1 MATTKQ
7 TLSEL
12 QVLISANATAFQAQL
27 DAVKKQINSVP
38 AAGNKMASKLGA
50 GIKGTIL
57 RYVGLGTAIAG
68 VAKSMK
74 AASSYIEDENL
85 YEASLKGMADQTR
98 AWSDQVERSVGVS
111 GAWLRKYTGI
121 MTNMSA
127 SMGLS
132 HREASKLGKNV
143 ALLSQD
149 LASFYNISP
158 EAAFEKMQSAMAG
171 MPRPLQD
178 LGIMVRDQELQQTA
192 LAMGIRKTNGE
203 FTSAQKALL
212 TYETVIRATKNAQ
225 GDLARTLNTPA
236 NQMRMLANNA
246 RNLGVAIGT
255 MFQPLL
261 SVALPV
267 LNAIVMA
274 ATSAMRALAGL
285 FGIEFKAEASA
296 IGNVEAGF
304 GGIGEAADKATGKVK
319 KLKGQLASFDEM
331 NTLQEQDVGGGSGG
345 GGGAGSVPSID
356 WSKYNAG
363 LDGVKN
369 KAVAIAEAIKK
380 AFKDFGK
387 GFNFDK
393 IGNAFKRF
401 FNDANKFLKPI
412 GKILG
417 DLWGYF
423 KPFIY
428 WTANDFLPA
437 FLNALG
443 GAINFVGA
451 VIGKVW
457 DSFLKPF
464 VDVFLVPIASF
475 TGGVIVTVLNAIG
488 DGLRWIAEQEGA
500 VSTISNLLAIV
511 GTGITVWQGYQLALG
526 IVQGAQLAIN
536 GVMIA
541 GTAATGAYAA
551 GVGAVTLAQNLATTA
566 STLFSGVLTT
576 ITNPAFLAVAAV
588 ATAAVVAFEA
598 FKLAQAESK
607 LKEEQRIDTV
617 KLSTQTQ
624 KWHTEAIEG
633 TKRALD
639 ELSGKKM
646 EANEA
651 ELAYMRSVDRAKEAR
666 KLYNEAVKQGRL
678 SVDDLRKLELEAII
692 AEGKSEEAKKKL
704 KQAQGDVTEAI
715 RVHENQQW
723 KAIMAQEQGRLMALA
738 QKGDYGKLSE
748 ELQKLAKSEQY
759 YTDEHGKKTR
769 MSKDD
774 TKAMAEFIGDKL
786 AQINDG
792 NGKAWKG
799 IWEKANSSVDQ
810 LKNLSPKVFEG
821 AKTSG
826 ENFGRGVQQGIAN
839 RNNDIYR
846 AGWNQA
852 DQGMK
857 GFNDRLK
864 IRSPSRVMMKQAGF
878 FSAGIVNGLKATT
891 SMVRQASSNL
901 AGSMT
906 DAFNESSLGNV
917 IAPDFAKEFDRNIS
931 SVSGSIGGEI
941 RSVIEANAPHVT
953 VNIGSETLV
962 DRIVEGINERSM
974 MKNMSVI
981 DI

>member
-1 MATTKQ
+1 MAKTTV
-7 TLSEL
+7 SEL
-12 QVLISANATAFQAQL
+12 QVLISANAASFQAQL
-27 DAVKKQINSVP
+27 DAVKKQMTSMGAASNSM
-38 AAGNKMASKLGA
+38 GSKLGA
-50 GIKGTIL
+50 GLKGTIVK
-57 RYVGLGTAIAG
+57 YAGLGTAIIGAY
-68 VAKSMK
+68 K
-74 AASSYIEDENL
+74 AMRTASSYIEDENL
-85 YEASLKGMADQTR
+85 FAVSMDKAADSTR

-111 GAWLRKYTGI
+111 GAWLRKYTGV
-121 MTNMSA
+121 MTNMTQ

-132 HREASKLGKNV
+132 HDTAAKLGKNV

-149 LASFYNISP
+149 IASFYNISP

-171 MPRPLQD
+171 MPRPLQE
-178 LGIMVRDQELQQTA
+178 LGIMVRDQELEQTA

-212 TYETVIRATKNAQ
+212 TYETVIRSTKNAQ

-236 NQMRMLANNA
+236 NQMRMLATNA

-261 SVALPV
+261 SVALPA
-267 LNAIVMA
+267 LNAISMA
-274 ATSAMRALAGL
+274 ATSAIRALAGL
-285 FGIEFKAEASA
+285 FGIEFKADAGGVGEVAS
-296 IGNVEAGF
+296 GV
-304 GGIGEAADKATGKVK
+304 GGIGEAADKAGGKVK

-331 NTLQEQDVGGGSGG
+331 NTLQEQDSGGGSGG
-345 GGGAGSVPSID
+345 GGGAGSLPQID

-363 LDGVKN
+363 LDNVKN
-369 KAVAIAEAIKK
+369 KAVAMAEAIKK

-387 GFNFDK
+387 GFDFAK

-401 FNDANKFLKPI
+401 FNDANKFLEPI

-428 WTANDFLPA
+428 WTANDLLPA

-451 VIGKVW
+451 VIGRVW

-464 VDVFLVPIASF
+464 VDLFLAPIASF
-475 TGGVIVTVLNAIG
+475 TGGVIVGVLNGIG
-488 DGLRWIAEQEGA
+488 DALRWIAEQEGA
-500 VSTISNLLAIV
+500 VSTISSLLAIV
-511 GTGITVWQGYQLALG
+511 GTGIAIWQGYQLVMGVVTA
-526 IVQGAQLAIN
+526 AQLAMN

-541 GTAATGAYAA
+541 GTTASGAYAA
-551 GVGAVTLAQNLATTA
+551 GIGAVTIAQNLASTA

-598 FKLAQAESK
+598 FKLSQMDAK
-607 LKEEQRIDTV
+607 LKEEQRIDIV

-624 KWHTEAIEG
+624 NWHTEAIEG
-633 TKRALD
+633 TKRALE

-704 KQAQGDVTEAI
+704 EQAQNGVTEAI
-715 RVHENQQW
+715 KTHENQQW

-738 QKGDYGKLSE
+738 QKGDYGKLGD

-759 YTDEHGKKTR
+759 YTDEHGRKTR

-774 TKAMAEFIGDKL
+774 TRAMAEFIGDQL
-786 AQINDG
+786 AKINDG

-799 IWEKANSSVDQ
+799 IWDKADRSVDQ
-810 LKNLSPKVFEG
+810 LKNLSPKVFEN
-821 AKTSG
+821 AKVSG

-857 GFNDRLK
+857 GFNARLK
-864 IRSPSRVMMKQAGF
+864 IHSPSRVMMKQAGF
-878 FSAGIVNGLKATT
+878 FSAGIINGLKATT

-901 AGSMT
+901 AGNMAN
-906 DAFNESSLGNV
+906 AFNESSLDNIV
-917 IAPDFAKEFDRNIS
+917 APDFAKEFNKDVLS
-931 SVSGSIGGEI
+931 ASGSIGGEI
-941 RSVIEANAPHVT
+941 RSVVEANAPHVT
-953 VNIGSETLV
+953 VNIGSDTIV
-962 DRIVEGINERSM
+962 DRIVEAINQRSM
-974 MKNMSVI
+974 MKNQAVI

>member
-1 MATTKQ
+1 MAKTTV
-7 TLSEL
+7 SEL
-12 QVLISANATAFQAQL
+12 QVLISANAASFQAQL
-27 DAVKKQINSVP
+27 DAVKKQMTSMGAVSNSM
-38 AAGNKMASKLGA
+38 GSKLGA
-50 GIKGTIL
+50 GLKGAIVK
-57 RYVGLGTAIAG
+57 YAGLGAVITGAYKA
-68 VAKSMK
+68 MR

-85 YEASLKGMADQTR
+85 FAVSMDKAADSTR

-111 GAWLRKYTGI
+111 GAWLRKYTGV
-121 MTNMSA
+121 MTNMTQ

-132 HREASKLGKNV
+132 HDTAAKLGKNV

-149 LASFYNISP
+149 IASFYNISP

-171 MPRPLQD
+171 MPRPLQE
-178 LGIMVRDQELQQTA
+178 LGIMVRDQELEQTA

-212 TYETVIRATKNAQ
+212 TYETVIRSTKNAQ

-236 NQMRMLANNA
+236 NQMRMLATNA

-274 ATSAMRALAGL
+274 ATSAIRALAGL
-285 FGIEFKAEASA
+285 FGIEFKTDAGGVGEVAS
-296 IGNVEAGF
+296 GV
-304 GGIGEAADKATGKVK
+304 GGIGEAADKAGGKVK

-331 NTLQEQDVGGGSGG
+331 NTLQEQEQDSGGGSGG
-345 GGGAGSVPSID
+345 GGGAGALPTID
-356 WSKYNAG
+356 WNKYNAG
-363 LDGVKN
+363 LDNVKN
-369 KAVAIAEAIKK
+369 KAVAMAEAIKK

-387 GFNFDK
+387 GFDFAK

-401 FNDANKFLKPI
+401 FNDANKFLGPI

-417 DLWGYF
+417 DSWGYF

-428 WTANDFLPA
+428 WTANDLLPA

-451 VIGKVW
+451 VIGRVW

-464 VDVFLVPIASF
+464 VDLFLVPIASF
-475 TGGVIVTVLNAIG
+475 TGGVIVGVLNGIG
-488 DGLRWIAEQEGA
+488 DALRWIAENEGA

-511 GTGITVWQGYQLALG
+511 STTIAIWQGYQFVIGVVAA
-526 IVQGAQLAIN
+526 AQLAMN
-536 GVMIA
+536 GVMVA
-541 GTAATGAYAA
+541 GTAVSGAYAA
-551 GVGAVTLAQNLATTA
+551 GIGAVTAAQNLAATA
-566 STLFSGVLTT
+566 STLFSSILTT
-576 ITNPAFLAVAAV
+576 ITNPAFLAVATA
-588 ATAAVVAFEA
+588 ATAAVVVFEA

-624 KWHTEAIEG
+624 KWHTEAVEG
-633 TKRALD
+633 TKRALE

-678 SVDDLRKLELEAII
+678 SVDDLRKLELEAIV
-692 AEGKSEEAKKKL
+692 AEGKSEAAKKKL
-704 KQAQGDVTEAI
+704 EQAQNGVTEAI
-715 RVHENQQW
+715 KTHENQQW

-738 QKGDYGKLSE
+738 QKGDYGKLSD

-759 YTDEHGKKTR
+759 YTDEHGRKTR

-774 TKAMAEFIGDKL
+774 TRAMSEFIGDQL
-786 AQINDG
+786 AKINDG
-792 NGKAWKG
+792 NGKAWKS
-799 IWEKANSSVDQ
+799 IWDKADRSVDQ
-810 LKNLSPKVFEG
+810 LKNLSPKIFED
-821 AKTSG
+821 AKVSG
-826 ENFGRGVQQGIAN
+826 ENFGRGVQQGIIN

-857 GFNDRLK
+857 GFNARLK
-864 IRSPSRVMMKQAGF
+864 IHSPSRVMMKQAGF
-878 FSAGIVNGLKATT
+878 FSAGIINGLKTTT

-901 AGSMT
+901 AGNMA
-906 DAFNESSLGNV
+906 DAFNESSLDNIV
-917 IAPDFAKEFDRNIS
+917 APDFAKEFNKDVLS
-931 SVSGSIGGEI
+931 ASGSIGGEI
-941 RSVIEANAPHVT
+941 RSVVEANAPHVT
-953 VNIGSETLV
+953 VNIGPDTIV
-962 DRIVEGINERSM
+962 DRIVEAINQRSM
-974 MKNMSVI
+974 MKNQTVI

>member
-1 MATTKQ
+1 MANKI

-12 QVLISANATAFQAQL
+12 QVLISANATSFQQQL
-27 DAVKKQINSVP
+27 DAVKSQVASIGAVSNNLGSKVNSSLKSVI
-38 AAGNKMASKLGA
+38 A
-50 GIKGTIL
+50 
-57 RYVGLGTAIAG
+57 RYLGLGVAITGAHK
-68 VAKSMK
+68 AMK

-85 YEASLKGMADQTR
+85 FAVSMGKAADETR
-98 AWSDQVERSVGVS
+98 AWSDQVERSVGV
-111 GAWLRKYTGI
+111 AAPWLRKYTGV
-121 MTNMSA
+121 MTNMTE

-132 HREASKLGKNV
+132 HDVAAKLGKNV

-149 LASFYNISP
+149 IASFYNISP

-171 MPRPLQD
+171 MPRPLQE
-178 LGIMVRDQELQQTA
+178 LGIMVRDQELEQTA

-212 TYETVIRATKNAQ
+212 TYETVIQATKNAQ

-236 NQMRMLANNA
+236 NQMRMLATNA

-267 LNAIVMA
+267 LNAIIMA

-285 FGIEFKAEASA
+285 FGIEFPADAGG
-296 IGNVEAGF
+296 IGEVATGV
-304 GGIGEAADKATGKVK
+304 GGIGEAADKAGGKVK

-331 NTLQEQDVGGGSGG
+331 NTLQEQDSGGGSGG
-345 GGGAGSVPSID
+345 GGGGAGALPTMD

-363 LDGVKN
+363 LDNVKN
-369 KAVAIAEAIKK
+369 KAIQIAEAIKK

-387 GFNFDK
+387 GFDFTK

-412 GKILG
+412 GKILS
-417 DLWGYF
+417 DVWEYL

-437 FLNALG
+437 FLNAIG

-451 VIGKVW
+451 VIGKTW

-464 VDVFLVPIASF
+464 IDMFLVPIASF
-475 TGGVIVTVLNAIG
+475 TGGVIVGVLNGIG
-488 DGLRWIAEQEGA
+488 DALRWIAEQEGA
-500 VSTISNLLAIV
+500 VSTISSLLAIV
-511 GTGITVWQGYQLALG
+511 GTGIAIWQGYQLAMG
-526 IVQGAQLAIN
+526 VVTAAQLAMN

-541 GTAATGAYAA
+541 GTTASGAYAA
-551 GVGAVTLAQNLATTA
+551 GIGAVTIAQNLAATA

-598 FKLAQAESK
+598 FKLSQMDAK
-607 LKEEQRIDTV
+607 LKEEQRIDIV

-624 KWHTEAIEG
+624 NWHTEAIEG

-639 ELSGKKM
+639 ELSGKKL

-704 KQAQGDVTEAI
+704 EQAQNGVTEAI
-715 RVHENQQW
+715 KTHENQQW

-738 QKGDYGKLSE
+738 QKGDYNKLSE
-748 ELQKLAKSEQY
+748 ELRKLANSEQY

-774 TKAMAEFIGDKL
+774 TRAMAEFIGDQMAK
-786 AQINDG
+786 INDG

-799 IWEKANSSVDQ
+799 IWDKADRSVDQ
-810 LKNLSPKVFEG
+810 LKNLSPKVFEN
-821 AKTSG
+821 AKVSG
-826 ENFGRGVQQGIAN
+826 ENFGRGVQQGIASQN
-839 RNNDIYR
+839 RNVYN

-857 GFNDRLK
+857 GFNARLK
-864 IRSPSRVMMKQAGF
+864 IHSPSRVMMRQAGF
-878 FSAGIVNGLKATT
+878 FSAGVVDGLKATT

-901 AGSMT
+901 AGNMA
-906 DAFNESSLGNV
+906 DAFNESSLDSIV
-917 IAPDFAKEFDRNIS
+917 APNFAKEFDKNIS
-931 SVSGSIGGEI
+931 FASGSIGGEI
-941 RSVIEANAPHVT
+941 KSVIEANAPHVT
-953 VNIGSETLV
+953 VNIGSETLI
-962 DRIVEGINERSM
+962 DRIVKGINEQSM
-974 MKNMSVI
+974 LKNQSVI
-981 DI
+981 SV

>member
-1 MATTKQ
+1 MAKTTV
-7 TLSEL
+7 SEL
-12 QVLISANATAFQAQL
+12 QVLISANAASFQAQL
-27 DAVKKQINSVP
+27 DAVKKQMTSMGAASNSM
-38 AAGNKMASKLGA
+38 GSKLGA
-50 GIKGTIL
+50 GLKGTIVK
-57 RYVGLGTAIAG
+57 YAGLGAAIIGAY
-68 VAKSMK
+68 K
-74 AASSYIEDENL
+74 AMRTASSYIEDENL
-85 YEASLKGMADQTR
+85 FAVSMDKAADSTR

-111 GAWLRKYTGI
+111 GAWLRKYTGV
-121 MTNMSA
+121 MTNMTQ

-132 HREASKLGKNV
+132 HDTAAKLGKNV

-149 LASFYNISP
+149 IASFYNISP

-171 MPRPLQD
+171 MPRPLQE
-178 LGIMVRDQELQQTA
+178 LGIMVRDQELEQTA

-212 TYETVIRATKNAQ
+212 TYETVIRSTKNAQ

-236 NQMRMLANNA
+236 NQMRMLATNA

-261 SVALPV
+261 SVALPA
-267 LNAIVMA
+267 LNAIIMA
-274 ATSAMRALAGL
+274 ATSAIRALAGL
-285 FGIEFKAEASA
+285 FGIDFKADAGGVGEVAS
-296 IGNVEAGF
+296 GV
-304 GGIGEAADKATGKVK
+304 GGIGEAADKAGGKVK

-331 NTLQEQDVGGGSGG
+331 NTLQEQDSGGGSGG
-345 GGGAGSVPSID
+345 GGGAGSLPQID

-363 LDGVKN
+363 LDNVKN
-369 KAVAIAEAIKK
+369 KAVAMAEAIKK

-387 GFNFDK
+387 GFDFAK

-428 WTANDFLPA
+428 WTANDLLPA

-451 VIGKVW
+451 VIGRVW

-464 VDVFLVPIASF
+464 VDLFLAPIASF
-475 TGGVIVTVLNAIG
+475 TGGVIVGVLNGIG
-488 DGLRWIAEQEGA
+488 DALRWIAEQEGA
-500 VSTISNLLAIV
+500 VSTISSLLAIV
-511 GTGITVWQGYQLALG
+511 GTGIAIWQGYQLAMG
-526 IVQGAQLAIN
+526 VVTAAQLAMN

-541 GTAATGAYAA
+541 GTTASGAYAA
-551 GVGAVTLAQNLATTA
+551 GIGAVTIAQNLASTA

-598 FKLAQAESK
+598 FKLSQMDAK
-607 LKEEQRIDTV
+607 LKEEQRIDIV

-624 KWHTEAIEG
+624 NWHTEAIEG
-633 TKRALD
+633 TKRALE

-704 KQAQGDVTEAI
+704 EQAQNGVTEAI
-715 RVHENQQW
+715 KTHENQQW

-738 QKGDYGKLSE
+738 QKGDYGKLGD

-759 YTDEHGKKTR
+759 YTDEHGRKTR

-774 TKAMAEFIGDKL
+774 TRAMAEFIGDQL
-786 AQINDG
+786 AKINDG

-799 IWEKANSSVDQ
+799 IWDKADRSVDQ
-810 LKNLSPKVFEG
+810 LKNLSPKVFEN
-821 AKTSG
+821 AKVSG

-857 GFNDRLK
+857 GFNARLK
-864 IRSPSRVMMKQAGF
+864 IHSPSRVMMKQAGF
-878 FSAGIVNGLKATT
+878 FSAGIINGLKATT

-901 AGSMT
+901 AGNMAN
-906 DAFNESSLGNV
+906 AFNESSLDNIV
-917 IAPDFAKEFDRNIS
+917 APDFAKEFNKDVLS
-931 SVSGSIGGEI
+931 ASGSIGGEI
-941 RSVIEANAPHVT
+941 RSVVEANAPHVT
-953 VNIGSETLV
+953 VNIGSDTIV
-962 DRIVEGINERSM
+962 DRIVEAINQRSM
-974 MKNMSVI
+974 MKNQAVI

>member
-1 MATTKQ
+1 MAKTTV
-7 TLSEL
+7 SEL
-12 QVLISANATAFQAQL
+12 QVLISANAASFQAQL
-27 DAVKKQINSVP
+27 DAVKKQMTSMGVASNSM
-38 AAGNKMASKLGA
+38 GSKLGA
-50 GIKGTIL
+50 GLKGTIVK
-57 RYVGLGTAIAG
+57 YAGLGAAITGAY
-68 VAKSMK
+68 K
-74 AASSYIEDENL
+74 AMRTASSYIEDENL
-85 YEASLKGMADQTR
+85 FAVSMDKAADSTR

-111 GAWLRKYTGI
+111 GAWLRKYTGV
-121 MTNMSA
+121 MTNMTQ

-132 HREASKLGKNV
+132 HDTAAKLGKNV

-149 LASFYNISP
+149 IASFYNISP

-171 MPRPLQD
+171 MPRPLQE
-178 LGIMVRDQELQQTA
+178 LGIMVRDQELEQTA

-212 TYETVIRATKNAQ
+212 TYETVIRSTKNAQ

-236 NQMRMLANNA
+236 NQMRMLATNA

-261 SVALPV
+261 SVALPA
-267 LNAIVMA
+267 LNAIIMA
-274 ATSAMRALAGL
+274 ATSAIRALAGL
-285 FGIEFKAEASA
+285 FGIEFKADAGGVGEVAS
-296 IGNVEAGF
+296 GV
-304 GGIGEAADKATGKVK
+304 GGIGEAADKAGGKVK

-331 NTLQEQDVGGGSGG
+331 NTLQEQDSGSGSGG
-345 GGGAGSVPSID
+345 GGGAGSLPQID

-363 LDGVKN
+363 LDNVKN
-369 KAVAIAEAIKK
+369 KAVAMAEAIKK

-387 GFNFDK
+387 GFDFAK

-428 WTANDFLPA
+428 WTANDLLPA

-451 VIGKVW
+451 VIGRVW

-464 VDVFLVPIASF
+464 IDMFLVPIASF
-475 TGGVIVTVLNAIG
+475 TGGVIVWTLNAIG
-488 DGLRWIAEQEGA
+488 NALRWIAEQEGA
-500 VSTISNLLAIV
+500 VTTISNLMAIV
-511 GTGITVWQGYQLALG
+511 GTGIAIWQGYQFVVGVVAA
-526 IVQGAQLAIN
+526 AQLAMN

-541 GTAATGAYAA
+541 GTAASGAYAA
-551 GVGAVTLAQNLATTA
+551 GIGAVTVAQNLAATA

-598 FKLAQAESK
+598 FKLSQMDAK
-607 LKEEQRIDTV
+607 LKEEQRIDIV

-624 KWHTEAIEG
+624 NWHTEAIEG

-639 ELSGKKM
+639 ELSGKKL

-704 KQAQGDVTEAI
+704 EQAQNGVTEAI
-715 RVHENQQW
+715 KTHENQQW

-738 QKGDYGKLSE
+738 QKGDYSKLGD

-759 YTDEHGKKTR
+759 YTDEHGRKTR

-774 TKAMAEFIGDKL
+774 TRAMAEFIGDQL
-786 AQINDG
+786 AKINDG
-792 NGKAWKG
+792 NGKAWKD
-799 IWEKANSSVDQ
+799 IWDKADRSVDQ
-810 LKNLSPKVFEG
+810 LKNLSPKIFEN
-821 AKTSG
+821 AKVSG
-826 ENFGRGVQQGIAN
+826 ENFGRGVQQGIVN

-857 GFNDRLK
+857 GFNARLK
-864 IRSPSRVMMKQAGF
+864 IHSPSRVMMKQAGF
-878 FSAGIVNGLKATT
+878 FSAGIINGLKATT

-901 AGSMT
+901 AGNMAN
-906 DAFNESSLGNV
+906 AFNESSLDNIV
-917 IAPDFAKEFDRNIS
+917 APDFAKEFNKDVLS
-931 SVSGSIGGEI
+931 ASGSIGGEI
-941 RSVIEANAPHVT
+941 KSVIEANAPHVT

-962 DRIVEGINERSM
+962 DRIVKGINEQSM
-974 MKNMSVI
+974 LKNQSVI
-981 DI
+981 SV

>member
-1 MATTKQ
+1 MAKTTV
-7 TLSEL
+7 SEL
-12 QVLISANATAFQAQL
+12 QVLISANAASFQAQL
-27 DAVKKQINSVP
+27 DAVKKQMASMGAASNSM
-38 AAGNKMASKLGA
+38 GSKLGA
-50 GIKGTIL
+50 GLKDTIVK
-57 RYVGLGTAIAG
+57 YAGLGAAITGAY
-68 VAKSMK
+68 K
-74 AASSYIEDENL
+74 AMRTASSYIEDENL
-85 YEASLKGMADQTR
+85 FAVSMNKAADSTR

-111 GAWLRKYTGI
+111 GAWLRKYTGV
-121 MTNMSA
+121 MTNMTQ

-132 HREASKLGKNV
+132 HDTAAKLGKNV

-149 LASFYNISP
+149 IASFYNISP

-171 MPRPLQD
+171 MPRPLQE
-178 LGIMVRDQELQQTA
+178 LGIMVRDQELEQTA

-212 TYETVIRATKNAQ
+212 TYETVIRSTKNAQ

-236 NQMRMLANNA
+236 NQMRMLTTNA

-261 SVALPV
+261 SVALPA
-267 LNAIVMA
+267 LNAIIMA
-274 ATSAMRALAGL
+274 ATSAIRALAGL
-285 FGIEFKAEASA
+285 FGIEFKADAGGIGEVAS
-296 IGNVEAGF
+296 GV
-304 GGIGEAADKATGKVK
+304 GGIGEAADKTGGKVK

-331 NTLQEQDVGGGSGG
+331 NTLQEQDSGGGSGG
-345 GGGAGSVPSID
+345 GGGAGALPTMD

-363 LDGVKN
+363 LDNAKN
-369 KAVAIAEAIKK
+369 KAVAMAEAIKK
-380 AFKDFGK
+380 FFKDFGK
-387 GFNFDK
+387 GFDFAK

-401 FNDANKFLKPI
+401 FNDTNKFIEPI
-412 GKILG
+412 GKIIG

-428 WTANDFLPA
+428 WTGNDLLPA

-451 VIGKVW
+451 VIGRVW

-464 VDVFLVPIASF
+464 VDMFLMPIASF
-475 TGGVIVTVLNAIG
+475 TGGVIIWTLNAIG

-500 VSTISNLLAIV
+500 VTTVSNLMAIV
-511 GTGITVWQGYQLALG
+511 GTGIAIWQGYQFVIGVVAA
-526 IVQGAQLAIN
+526 AQLAMN
-536 GVMIA
+536 GVMVA
-541 GTAATGAYAA
+541 GTAASGAYAA
-551 GVGAVTLAQNLATTA
+551 GIGAVTVAQNLAATA
-566 STLFSGVLTT
+566 STLFSSVLTT
-576 ITNPAFLAVAAV
+576 VTNPAFLAVAAV

-624 KWHTEAIEG
+624 NWHTEAIEG

-704 KQAQGDVTEAI
+704 EQAQNGVTKAI
-715 RVHENQQW
+715 KTHENQQW

-738 QKGDYGKLSE
+738 QKGDYGKLSD

-759 YTDEHGKKTR
+759 YTDEHGRKTR

-774 TKAMAEFIGDKL
+774 TRAMAEFIGDQL
-786 AQINDG
+786 AKINDG

-799 IWEKANSSVDQ
+799 IWDKADRSVDQ
-810 LKNLSPKVFEG
+810 LKNLSPKIFEN
-821 AKTSG
+821 AKVSG

-857 GFNDRLK
+857 GFNARLK
-864 IRSPSRVMMKQAGF
+864 IHSPSRVMMKQAGF
-878 FSAGIVNGLKATT
+878 FSAGIINGLKATT
-891 SMVRQASSNL
+891 SMVRQASSSL
-901 AGSMT
+901 AGNMA
-906 DAFNESSLGNV
+906 DAFNESSLDNIV
-917 IAPDFAKEFDRNIS
+917 APDFAKEFNKDVLS
-931 SVSGSIGGEI
+931 ASGSIGGEI
-941 RSVIEANAPHVT
+941 RSVVEANAPHVT
-953 VNIGSETLV
+953 VNIGPDTIV
-962 DRIVEGINERSM
+962 DRIVEAINQRSM
-974 MKNMSVI
+974 MKNQTVI

>member
-1 MATTKQ
+1 MAKTTV
-7 TLSEL
+7 SEL

-27 DAVKKQINSVP
+27 DAVKKQMVSMGAIS
-38 AAGNKMASKLGA
+38 NKTSGKLGA
-50 GIKGTIL
+50 GLKSTAL
-57 RYVGLGTAIAG
+57 RYIGLGAAITGAFK
-68 VAKSMK
+68 AMK

-85 YEASLKGMADQTR
+85 FAVSMRNAADSTR

-132 HREASKLGKNV
+132 HKEASKLGKNV

-171 MPRPLQD
+171 MPRPLQE
-178 LGIMVRDQELQQTA
+178 LGIMVRDQELEQTA

-212 TYETVIRATKNAQ
+212 TYETVIRSTKNAQ

-236 NQMRMLANNA
+236 NQMRMLATNA

-296 IGNVEAGF
+296 IDNVEAGV
-304 GGIGEAADKATGKVK
+304 GGIGEAADKAGGKIK

-331 NTLQEQDVGGGSGG
+331 NTIQEQDSGGGSGG
-345 GGGAGSVPSID
+345 GGGGAGALPQID
-356 WSKYNAG
+356 WGKYNAG

-428 WTANDFLPA
+428 WTANDLLPA
-437 FLNALG
+437 FLNTLG

-451 VIGKVW
+451 VIGRVW

-464 VDVFLVPIASF
+464 IDVFLVPIASF
-475 TGGVIVTVLNAIG
+475 TGGVIVWVLNAIG

-511 GTGITVWQGYQLALG
+511 STGIAIWQGYQLALG
-526 IVQGAQLAIN
+526 VVHGAQLLMTGAM
-536 GVMIA
+536 VA
-541 GTAATGAYAA
+541 GTAATSAYAA
-551 GVGAVTLAQNLATTA
+551 GIGAVTIAQNLAATA
-566 STLFSGVLTT
+566 STLFSSVLTT
-576 ITNPAFLAVAAV
+576 VTNPAFLAVAAV

-607 LKEEQRIDTV
+607 LKEEQRIDTA

-704 KQAQGDVTEAI
+704 KQAQNGVTEAI
-715 RVHENQQW
+715 KTHENQQW

-738 QKGDYGKLSE
+738 QKGDYGKLSD

-774 TKAMAEFIGDKL
+774 TRAMAEFIGDQL
-786 AQINDG
+786 AKINDG

-799 IWEKANSSVDQ
+799 IWDKADRSVDQ
-810 LKNLSPKVFEG
+810 LKNLSPKIFEN
-821 AKTSG
+821 AKVSG

-857 GFNDRLK
+857 GFNARLK
-864 IRSPSRVMMKQAGF
+864 IHSPSRVMMKQAGF
-878 FSAGIVNGLKATT
+878 FSAGIIKGLKATT
-891 SMVRQASSNL
+891 SMVRQASSSL
-901 AGSMT
+901 AGNMA
-906 DAFNESSLGNV
+906 DAFNESSLDNIV
-917 IAPDFAKEFDRNIS
+917 APDFAKEFNKDVLS
-931 SVSGSIGGEI
+931 ASGSIGGEI
-941 RSVIEANAPHVT
+941 RSVVEANAPHVT

-962 DRIVEGINERSM
+962 DRIIQSINEQSM
-974 MKNMSVI
+974 LKNQSVI
-981 DI
+981 NI

>member
-1 MATTKQ
+1 MAKTTV
-7 TLSEL
+7 SEL
-12 QVLISANATAFQAQL
+12 QVLISANAASFQAQL
-27 DAVKKQINSVP
+27 DAVKKQMTSMGAASNSM
-38 AAGNKMASKLGA
+38 GSKLGA
-50 GIKGTIL
+50 GLKGTIVK
-57 RYVGLGTAIAG
+57 YAGLGAAITGAY
-68 VAKSMK
+68 K
-74 AASSYIEDENL
+74 AMRTASSYIEDENL
-85 YEASLKGMADQTR
+85 FAVSMNKAADSTR

-111 GAWLRKYTGI
+111 GAWLRKYTGV
-121 MTNMSA
+121 MTNMTQ

-132 HREASKLGKNV
+132 HDTAAKLGKNV

-149 LASFYNISP
+149 IASFYNISP

-171 MPRPLQD
+171 MPRPLQE
-178 LGIMVRDQELQQTA
+178 LGIMVRDQELEQTA
-192 LAMGIRKTNGE
+192 LAMGIQKTNGE

-212 TYETVIRATKNAQ
+212 TYETVIRSTKNAQ

-236 NQMRMLANNA
+236 NQMRMLATNA

-267 LNAIVMA
+267 LNAIIMA
-274 ATSAMRALAGL
+274 ATSAIRALAGL
-285 FGIEFKAEASA
+285 FGIEFKADTGGIGEVAS
-296 IGNVEAGF
+296 GV
-304 GGIGEAADKATGKVK
+304 GGIGEAADKAGGKVK

-331 NTLQEQDVGGGSGG
+331 NTLQEQDSGGGSGG
-345 GGGAGSVPSID
+345 GGGAGALPAMD
-356 WSKYNAG
+356 WGKYNAG

-369 KAVAIAEAIKK
+369 RAVAMAEAIKK
-380 AFKDFGK
+380 VFKDFGK
-387 GFNFDK
+387 GFDFAK

-401 FNDANKFLKPI
+401 FNDANKFLNPI

-428 WTANDFLPA
+428 WTANDLLPA

-451 VIGKVW
+451 VIGRVW

-464 VDVFLVPIASF
+464 VDMFLMPIASF
-475 TGGVIVTVLNAIG
+475 TGGVIVWTLNAIG

-500 VSTISNLLAIV
+500 VTTVSNLMAIV
-511 GTGITVWQGYQLALG
+511 GTGIAIWQGYQFVVGVVAA
-526 IVQGAQLAIN
+526 AQLAMN

-541 GTAATGAYAA
+541 GTAASGAYAA
-551 GVGAVTLAQNLATTA
+551 GIGAVTVAQNLAATA
-566 STLFSGVLTT
+566 STLFSSVLTT
-576 ITNPAFLAVAAV
+576 VTNPAFLAMAAV
-588 ATAAVVAFEA
+588 ASAAVVAFEA
-598 FKLAQAESK
+598 FKLSQMDAK
-607 LKEEQRIDTV
+607 LKEEQRIDIV

-624 KWHTEAIEG
+624 NWHTEAIEG

-639 ELSGKKM
+639 ELSGKKL

-704 KQAQGDVTEAI
+704 EQAQNGVTEAI
-715 RVHENQQW
+715 KTHENQQW

-738 QKGDYGKLSE
+738 QKGDYGKLSD

-759 YTDEHGKKTR
+759 YTDEHGRKTR

-774 TKAMAEFIGDKL
+774 TRAMAEFIGDQL
-786 AQINDG
+786 AKINDG

-799 IWEKANSSVDQ
+799 IWDKADRSVDQ
-810 LKNLSPKVFEG
+810 LKNLSPKVFEN
-821 AKTSG
+821 AKVSG

-857 GFNDRLK
+857 GFNARLK
-864 IRSPSRVMMKQAGF
+864 IHSPSRVMMKQAGF
-878 FSAGIVNGLKATT
+878 FSAGIINGLKATT
-891 SMVRQASSNL
+891 SMVRQASSSL
-901 AGSMT
+901 AGNMA
-906 DAFNESSLGNV
+906 DAFNDSSLDNIV
-917 IAPDFAKEFDRNIS
+917 APDFAKEFDKDVLS
-931 SVSGSIGGEI
+931 ASGSIGGEI
-941 RSVIEANAPHVT
+941 RSIVEANAPHVT
-953 VNIGSETLV
+953 VNIGSDTIV
-962 DRIVEGINERSM
+962 DRIVEAINQRSM
-974 MKNMSVI
+974 MKNQTVI

>member
-1 MATTKQ
+1 MAKTTV
-7 TLSEL
+7 SEL
-12 QVLISANATAFQAQL
+12 QVLISANAASFQAQL
-27 DAVKKQINSVP
+27 DAVKKQMASMGAASNSM
-38 AAGNKMASKLGA
+38 GSKLGA
-50 GIKGTIL
+50 GLKGTIVK
-57 RYVGLGTAIAG
+57 YAGLGAAITGAY
-68 VAKSMK
+68 K
-74 AASSYIEDENL
+74 AMRTASSYIEDENL
-85 YEASLKGMADQTR
+85 FAVSMDKAADSTR

-111 GAWLRKYTGI
+111 GAWLRKYTGV
-121 MTNMSA
+121 MTNMTQ

-132 HREASKLGKNV
+132 HDTAAKLGKNV

-149 LASFYNISP
+149 IASFYNISP

-171 MPRPLQD
+171 MPRPLQE
-178 LGIMVRDQELQQTA
+178 LGIMVRDQELEQTA

-212 TYETVIRATKNAQ
+212 TYETVIRSTKNAQ
-225 GDLARTLNTPA
+225 GDLARTLNTPT
-236 NQMRMLANNA
+236 NQMRMLATNA

-261 SVALPV
+261 SVALPA

-274 ATSAMRALAGL
+274 ATSAIRALAGL
-285 FGIEFKAEASA
+285 FGIEFKADAGGIGEVAS
-296 IGNVEAGF
+296 GV
-304 GGIGEAADKATGKVK
+304 GGIGEAAYKAGGKVK

-331 NTLQEQDVGGGSGG
+331 NTLQEQDSGGGSGG
-345 GGGAGSVPSID
+345 GGGAGALPTMD

-363 LDGVKN
+363 LDNVKN
-369 KAVAIAEAIKK
+369 KAVAMAEAIKK

-387 GFNFDK
+387 GFDFAK

-401 FNDANKFLKPI
+401 FDDANKFLKPI

-428 WTANDFLPA
+428 WTANDLLPA

-451 VIGKVW
+451 VIGRVW

-464 VDVFLVPIASF
+464 VDLFLAPIASF
-475 TGGVIVTVLNAIG
+475 TGGVIVWTLNAIG

-500 VSTISNLLAIV
+500 VTTISNLMAIV
-511 GTGITVWQGYQLALG
+511 GTGIAIWQGYQFVIGVVAA
-526 IVQGAQLAIN
+526 AQLAMN

-541 GTAATGAYAA
+541 GTAASGTYAA
-551 GVGAVTLAQNLATTA
+551 GIGAVTIAQNLAATA
-566 STLFSGVLTT
+566 STLFSNVLTT

-624 KWHTEAIEG
+624 NWHTEAIEG

-704 KQAQGDVTEAI
+704 EQAQNGVTEAI
-715 RVHENQQW
+715 KTHENQQW

-738 QKGDYGKLSE
+738 QKGDYGKLSD

-759 YTDEHGKKTR
+759 YTDEHGRKTR

-774 TKAMAEFIGDKL
+774 TRAMAEFIGDQL
-786 AQINDG
+786 AKINDG

-799 IWEKANSSVDQ
+799 IWDKADRSVDQ
-810 LKNLSPKVFEG
+810 LKNLSPKIFEN
-821 AKTSG
+821 AKVSG

-857 GFNDRLK
+857 GFNARLK
-864 IRSPSRVMMKQAGF
+864 IHSPSRVMMKQAGF
-878 FSAGIVNGLKATT
+878 FSAGIINGLKATT

-901 AGSMT
+901 AGNMA
-906 DAFNESSLGNV
+906 DAFNESSLDNIV
-917 IAPDFAKEFDRNIS
+917 APDFAKEFNKGVLS
-931 SVSGSIGGEI
+931 ASGSIGGEI
-941 RSVIEANAPHVT
+941 RSVVEANAPHVT
-953 VNIGSETLV
+953 VNIGPDTIV
-962 DRIVEGINERSM
+962 DRIVEAINQRSM
-974 MKNMSVI
+974 MKNQTVI

>member
-1 MATTKQ
+1 MAKTTV
-7 TLSEL
+7 SEL
-12 QVLISANATAFQAQL
+12 QVLISANAASFQAQL
-27 DAVKKQINSVP
+27 DAVKKQMASMGAASNSM
-38 AAGNKMASKLGA
+38 GSKLGA
-50 GIKGTIL
+50 GLKGTIVK
-57 RYVGLGTAIAG
+57 YAGLGAAITGAY
-68 VAKSMK
+68 K
-74 AASSYIEDENL
+74 AMRTASSYIEDENL
-85 YEASLKGMADQTR
+85 FAVSMDKAADSTR

-111 GAWLRKYTGI
+111 GAWLRKYTGV
-121 MTNMSA
+121 MTNMTQ

-132 HREASKLGKNV
+132 HDTAAKLGKNV

-149 LASFYNISP
+149 IASFYNISP

-171 MPRPLQD
+171 MPRPLQE
-178 LGIMVRDQELQQTA
+178 LGIMVRDQELEQTA

-212 TYETVIRATKNAQ
+212 TYETVIRSTKNAQ

-236 NQMRMLANNA
+236 NQMRMLATNA
-246 RNLGVAIGT
+246 RNLGVAIGI

-261 SVALPV
+261 SVALPA

-274 ATSAMRALAGL
+274 ATSAIRALAGL
-285 FGIEFKAEASA
+285 FGIEFKADAGGIGEVAS
-296 IGNVEAGF
+296 GV
-304 GGIGEAADKATGKVK
+304 GGIGEAADKAGGKVK

-331 NTLQEQDVGGGSGG
+331 NTLQEQDSGGGSGG
-345 GGGAGSVPSID
+345 GGGAGALPTMD

-363 LDGVKN
+363 LDNVKN
-369 KAVAIAEAIKK
+369 KAVAMAEAIKK

-387 GFNFDK
+387 GFDFAK

-401 FNDANKFLKPI
+401 FDDANKFLKPI

-428 WTANDFLPA
+428 WTANDLLPA

-451 VIGKVW
+451 VIGRVW

-464 VDVFLVPIASF
+464 VDAFLMPIASF
-475 TGGVIVTVLNAIG
+475 TGGVIVWTLNAIG
-488 DGLRWIAEQEGA
+488 DGLRWIAEQESA
-500 VSTISNLLAIV
+500 VTTISNLMAIV
-511 GTGITVWQGYQLALG
+511 GTGIAIWQGYQFVMGVVAA
-526 IVQGAQLAIN
+526 AQLAMN

-541 GTAATGAYAA
+541 GTAASGAYAA
-551 GVGAVTLAQNLATTA
+551 GIGAVTVAQNLAATA

-598 FKLAQAESK
+598 FKLSQMDAK
-607 LKEEQRIDTV
+607 LKEEQRIDIV

-624 KWHTEAIEG
+624 NWHTEAIEG
-633 TKRALD
+633 AKRALE

-704 KQAQGDVTEAI
+704 EQAQNGVTEAI
-715 RVHENQQW
+715 KTHENQQW

-738 QKGDYGKLSE
+738 QKGDYGKLGD

-759 YTDEHGKKTR
+759 YTDEHGRKTR

-774 TKAMAEFIGDKL
+774 TRAMAEFIGDQL
-786 AQINDG
+786 AKINDG

-799 IWEKANSSVDQ
+799 IWDKADRSVDQ
-810 LKNLSPKVFEG
+810 LKNLSPKIFEN
-821 AKTSG
+821 AKVSG

-857 GFNDRLK
+857 GFNARLK
-864 IRSPSRVMMKQAGF
+864 IHSPSRVMMKQAGF
-878 FSAGIVNGLKATT
+878 FSAGIINGLKATT

-901 AGSMT
+901 AGNMAN
-906 DAFNESSLGNV
+906 AFNESSLDNIV
-917 IAPDFAKEFDRNIS
+917 APDFAKEFNKDVLS
-931 SVSGSIGGEI
+931 ASGSIDGEI
-941 RSVIEANAPHVT
+941 RSVVEANAPHVT
-953 VNIGSETLV
+953 VNIGSDTIV
-962 DRIVEGINERSM
+962 DRIVEAINQRSM
-974 MKNMSVI
+974 MKNQAVI

>member
-1 MATTKQ
+1 MAKTTV
-7 TLSEL
+7 SEL
-12 QVLISANATAFQAQL
+12 QVLISANAASFQAQL
-27 DAVKKQINSVP
+27 DAVKKQMTSMSAVSNSM
-38 AAGNKMASKLGA
+38 GSKLGA
-50 GIKGTIL
+50 GLKGTIVK
-57 RYVGLGTAIAG
+57 YAGLGAAITGAY
-68 VAKSMK
+68 K
-74 AASSYIEDENL
+74 AMRTASSYIEDENL
-85 YEASLKGMADQTR
+85 FAVSMNKAADSTR

-111 GAWLRKYTGI
+111 GAWLRKYTGV
-121 MTNMSA
+121 MTNMTQ

-132 HREASKLGKNV
+132 HDTAAKLGKNV

-149 LASFYNISP
+149 IASFYNISP
-158 EAAFEKMQSAMAG
+158 EAAFEKMQSAIAG
-171 MPRPLQD
+171 MPRPLQE
-178 LGIMVRDQELQQTA
+178 LGIMVRDQELEQTA

-212 TYETVIRATKNAQ
+212 TYETVIRSTKNAQ

-236 NQMRMLANNA
+236 NQMRMLATNA

-261 SVALPV
+261 SVALPA

-274 ATSAMRALAGL
+274 ATSAIRALAGL
-285 FGIEFKAEASA
+285 FGIEFKADAGGIGEVAS
-296 IGNVEAGF
+296 GV
-304 GGIGEAADKATGKVK
+304 GGIGEAADKAGGKVK

-331 NTLQEQDVGGGSGG
+331 NTLQEQDSGGGSGG
-345 GGGAGSVPSID
+345 GGGAGTLPTMD

-363 LDGVKN
+363 LDNVKN
-369 KAVAIAEAIKK
+369 KAVAMAEAIKK

-387 GFNFDK
+387 GFDFAK

-401 FNDANKFLKPI
+401 FDDANKFLKPI

-428 WTANDFLPA
+428 WTANDLLPA

-451 VIGKVW
+451 VIGRVW

-464 VDVFLVPIASF
+464 VDLFLAPIASF
-475 TGGVIVTVLNAIG
+475 TGGVIVAVLNAIG

-500 VSTISNLLAIV
+500 VTTISNLMAIV
-511 GTGITVWQGYQLALG
+511 GTGIAIWQGYQFVVGVVTA
-526 IVQGAQLAIN
+526 AQLAMN
-536 GVMIA
+536 GVMVA
-541 GTAATGAYAA
+541 GTAASGAYAA
-551 GVGAVTLAQNLATTA
+551 GIGAVTVAQNLAATA
-566 STLFSGVLTT
+566 STLFSSVLTT
-576 ITNPAFLAVAAV
+576 VTNPAFLAVAAV

-607 LKEEQRIDTV
+607 LKEEQRVDTV

-633 TKRALD
+633 TKRALE

-704 KQAQGDVTEAI
+704 EQAQNGVTEAI
-715 RVHENQQW
+715 KTHENQQW

-738 QKGDYGKLSE
+738 QKGDYGKLSD

-759 YTDEHGKKTR
+759 YTDEHGRKTR

-774 TKAMAEFIGDKL
+774 TRAMSEFIGDQL
-786 AQINDG
+786 AKINDG

-799 IWEKANSSVDQ
+799 IWDKADRSVDQ
-810 LKNLSPKVFEG
+810 LKNLSPKIFEN
-821 AKTSG
+821 AKVSG

-857 GFNDRLK
+857 GFNARLK
-864 IRSPSRVMMKQAGF
+864 IHSPSRVMMKQAGF
-878 FSAGIVNGLKATT
+878 FSAGIINGLKATT
-891 SMVRQASSNL
+891 SMVRQASSSL
-901 AGSMT
+901 AGNMA
-906 DAFNESSLGNV
+906 DAFNESSLDNIV
-917 IAPDFAKEFDRNIS
+917 APDFAKEFNKDILSAR
-931 SVSGSIGGEI
+931 GSIGGEI
-941 RSVIEANAPHVT
+941 RSVVEANAPHVT
-953 VNIGSETLV
+953 VNIGPDTIV
-962 DRIVEGINERSM
+962 DRIVEAINQRSM
-974 MKNMSVI
+974 MKNQTVI
-981 DI
+981 NV

>member
-1 MATTKQ
+1 MAKTTV
-7 TLSEL
+7 SEL
-12 QVLISANATAFQAQL
+12 QVLISANAASFQAQL
-27 DAVKKQINSVP
+27 DAVKKQMASMGAASNSM
-38 AAGNKMASKLGA
+38 GSKLGA
-50 GIKGTIL
+50 GLKGTIVK
-57 RYVGLGTAIAG
+57 YAGLGAAITGAY
-68 VAKSMK
+68 K
-74 AASSYIEDENL
+74 AMRTASSYIEDENL
-85 YEASLKGMADQTR
+85 FAVSMNKAADFTR

-111 GAWLRKYTGI
+111 GAWLRKYTGV
-121 MTNMSA
+121 MTNMTQ

-132 HREASKLGKNV
+132 HDTAAKLGKNV

-149 LASFYNISP
+149 IASFYNISP

-171 MPRPLQD
+171 MPRPLQE
-178 LGIMVRDQELQQTA
+178 LGIMVRDQELEQTA

-212 TYETVIRATKNAQ
+212 TYETVIRSTKNAQ

-236 NQMRMLANNA
+236 NQMRMLTTNA

-261 SVALPV
+261 SVVLPA
-267 LNAIVMA
+267 LNAIIMA
-274 ATSAMRALAGL
+274 ATSAIRALAGL
-285 FGIEFKAEASA
+285 FGIEFKADAGGIGEVAS
-296 IGNVEAGF
+296 GV
-304 GGIGEAADKATGKVK
+304 GGIGEAADKAGGKVK

-331 NTLQEQDVGGGSGG
+331 NTLQEQDSGGGSGG
-345 GGGAGSVPSID
+345 GGGAGTLPTMD

-363 LDGVKN
+363 LDNAKN
-369 KAVAIAEAIKK
+369 KAVAMAEAIKK
-380 AFKDFGK
+380 FFKDFGK
-387 GFNFDK
+387 GFDFAK

-401 FNDANKFLKPI
+401 FNDTNKFIEPI
-412 GKILG
+412 GKIIG

-428 WTANDFLPA
+428 WTGNDLLPA

-451 VIGKVW
+451 VIGRVW

-464 VDVFLVPIASF
+464 VDMFLMPIASF
-475 TGGVIVTVLNAIG
+475 TGGVIVWTLNAIG

-500 VSTISNLLAIV
+500 VTTVSNLMAIV
-511 GTGITVWQGYQLALG
+511 GTGIAIWQGYQFVIGVVAA
-526 IVQGAQLAIN
+526 AQLAMN
-536 GVMIA
+536 GVMVA
-541 GTAATGAYAA
+541 GTAASGAYAA
-551 GVGAVTLAQNLATTA
+551 GIGAVTVAQNLAATA
-566 STLFSGVLTT
+566 STLFSSVLTT
-576 ITNPAFLAVAAV
+576 VTNPAFLAVAAV

-624 KWHTEAIEG
+624 NWHTEAIEG

-704 KQAQGDVTEAI
+704 EQAQNGVTEAI
-715 RVHENQQW
+715 KTHENQQW

-738 QKGDYGKLSE
+738 QKGDYGKLSD

-759 YTDEHGKKTR
+759 YTDEHGRKTR

-774 TKAMAEFIGDKL
+774 TRAMAEFIGDQL
-786 AQINDG
+786 AKINDG

-799 IWEKANSSVDQ
+799 IWDKADRSVDQ
-810 LKNLSPKVFEG
+810 LKNLSPKIFEN
-821 AKTSG
+821 AKVSG

-857 GFNDRLK
+857 GFNARLK
-864 IRSPSRVMMKQAGF
+864 IHSPSRVMMKQAGF
-878 FSAGIVNGLKATT
+878 FSAGIINGLKATT
-891 SMVRQASSNL
+891 SMVRQASSSL
-901 AGSMT
+901 AGNMA
-906 DAFNESSLGNV
+906 DAFNESSLDNIV
-917 IAPDFAKEFDRNIS
+917 APDFAKEFNKDVLS
-931 SVSGSIGGEI
+931 ASGSIGGEI
-941 RSVIEANAPHVT
+941 RSVVEANAPHVT
-953 VNIGSETLV
+953 VNIGPDTIV
-962 DRIVEGINERSM
+962 DRIVEAINQRSM
-974 MKNMSVI
+974 MKNQTVI

>member
-1 MATTKQ
+1 MAKTTV
-7 TLSEL
+7 SEL
-12 QVLISANATAFQAQL
+12 QVLISANAASFQAQL
-27 DAVKKQINSVP
+27 DAVKKQMTSMGVASNSM
-38 AAGNKMASKLGA
+38 GSKLGA
-50 GIKGTIL
+50 GLKGTIVK
-57 RYVGLGTAIAG
+57 YAGLGAAITGAY
-68 VAKSMK
+68 K
-74 AASSYIEDENL
+74 AMRTASSYIEDENL
-85 YEASLKGMADQTR
+85 FAVSMDKAADSTR

-111 GAWLRKYTGI
+111 GAWLRKYTGV
-121 MTNMSA
+121 MTNMTQ

-132 HREASKLGKNV
+132 HDTAAKLGKNV

-149 LASFYNISP
+149 IASFYNISP

-171 MPRPLQD
+171 MPRPLQE
-178 LGIMVRDQELQQTA
+178 LGIMVRDQELEQTA

-212 TYETVIRATKNAQ
+212 TYETVIRSTKNAQ
-225 GDLARTLNTPA
+225 GDLTRTLNTPA
-236 NQMRMLANNA
+236 NQMRMLATNA

-261 SVALPV
+261 SVALPA
-267 LNAIVMA
+267 LNAIIMA
-274 ATSAMRALAGL
+274 ATSAIRALAGL
-285 FGIEFKAEASA
+285 FGIEFKADAGGVGEVAS
-296 IGNVEAGF
+296 GV
-304 GGIGEAADKATGKVK
+304 GGIGEAADKAGGKVK

-331 NTLQEQDVGGGSGG
+331 NTLQEQDSGGGSGG
-345 GGGAGSVPSID
+345 GGGAGSLPQID

-363 LDGVKN
+363 LDNVKN
-369 KAVAIAEAIKK
+369 KAVAMAEAIKK

-387 GFNFDK
+387 GFDFAK

-401 FNDANKFLKPI
+401 FNDTNKFLKPI

-417 DLWGYF
+417 DVWERA
-423 KPFIY
+423 KPLIY
-428 WTANDFLPA
+428 WTGNDFLPA

-451 VIGKVW
+451 VIGRAW

-464 VDVFLVPIASF
+464 VDLFLAPIALF
-475 TGGVIVTVLNAIG
+475 TGGVIVAVLNAIG

-500 VSTISNLLAIV
+500 VTTISNLMAIV
-511 GTGITVWQGYQLALG
+511 GTGIAIWQGYQFVVGVVAA
-526 IVQGAQLAIN
+526 AQLAMN

-541 GTAATGAYAA
+541 GTAASGAYAA
-551 GVGAVTLAQNLATTA
+551 GIGAVTVAQNLAATA

-576 ITNPAFLAVAAV
+576 ITNPAFLAVTAV

-598 FKLAQAESK
+598 FKLSQMDAK
-607 LKEEQRIDTV
+607 LKEEQRIDIV

-624 KWHTEAIEG
+624 NWHTEAIEG

-639 ELSGKKM
+639 ELSGKKL

-704 KQAQGDVTEAI
+704 KQAQNGVTEAI
-715 RVHENQQW
+715 KTHENQQW

-738 QKGDYGKLSE
+738 QKGDYGKLGD

-759 YTDEHGKKTR
+759 YTDEHGRKTR

-774 TKAMAEFIGDKL
+774 TRAMAEFIGDQL
-786 AQINDG
+786 AKINDG

-799 IWEKANSSVDQ
+799 IWNKADRSVDQ
-810 LKNLSPKVFEG
+810 LKNLSPKVFEN
-821 AKTSG
+821 AKVSG

-857 GFNDRLK
+857 GFNARLK
-864 IRSPSRVMMKQAGF
+864 IHSPSRVMMKQAGF
-878 FSAGIVNGLKATT
+878 FSAGIINGLKATT

-901 AGSMT
+901 AGNMA
-906 DAFNESSLGNV
+906 DAFNESSLDNIV
-917 IAPDFAKEFDRNIS
+917 APDFAKEFNKDVLS
-931 SVSGSIGGEI
+931 ASGSIGGEI
-941 RSVIEANAPHVT
+941 KSVIEANAPHVT

-962 DRIVEGINERSM
+962 DRIVKGINEQSM
-974 MKNMSVI
+974 LKNQSVI
-981 DI
+981 SV